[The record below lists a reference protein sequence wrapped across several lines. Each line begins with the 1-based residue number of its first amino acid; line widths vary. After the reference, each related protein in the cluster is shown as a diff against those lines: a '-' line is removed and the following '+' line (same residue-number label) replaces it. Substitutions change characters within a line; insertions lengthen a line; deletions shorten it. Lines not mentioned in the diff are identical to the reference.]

1 MKKLLMCLFIVSL
14 SSCSWFNTTKNEVEI
29 LPPPKVTHVAQ
40 QKPKKIKRDLG
51 SLWSEDS
58 HWNQMYSPTQTRA
71 AGDIVTIKLDKKFMA
86 RMEQAIRRPALEE
99 PKAEEKNSKKVSSKE
114 KIQEKGEGDALSE
127 EATSSQASR
136 GPASQGSSPYK
147 LPETV
152 EVTIVEAL
160 PRGFYRVAANH
171 GFKPAPDSPYV
182 YIQGVLREREI
193 SADDS
198 ASSDALL
205 DLKFESINRDRK
217 ITSFEEE
224 DNS

>member
-1 MKKLLMCLFIVSL
+1 MRRVLFLLLMTSL
-14 SSCSWFNTTKNEVEI
+14 SGCSWFNTTKNEVEI
-29 LPPPKVTHVAQ
+29 QPPPKVTHVAK
-40 QKPKKIKRDLG
+40 QKPKRIKRELG

-58 HWNQMYSPTQTRA
+58 SWNQMYSPTQTRT
-71 AGDIVTIKLDKKFMA
+71 AGDIVTIKLDKKFMS
-86 RMEQAIRRPALEE
+86 RMEQAIRRPVSEE
-99 PKAEEKNSKKVSSKE
+99 VKGEDKENKKVKAKDKTPEKAEIESNPEESNSVQS
-114 KIQEKGEGDALSE
+114 
-127 EATSSQASR
+127 SR
-136 GPASQGSSPYK
+136 GPASVANNTYK
-147 LPETV
+147 LPETI

-171 GFKPAPDSPYV
+171 GFKPAADSPYV

-193 SADDS
+193 ASDDS

-205 DLKFESINRDRK
+205 DLKFESINRDLK